1 MAQAVRK
8 CGMIVLALFA
18 KVFPPN
24 RKVGW
29 ARSNRICD
37 LHGK

>member
-18 KVFPPN
+18 KVLPPD
-24 RKVGW
+24 RRVGW
-29 ARSNRICD
+29 VRSNRICD
-37 LHGK
+37 LRGK